1 MLKKFLSAVMVLS
14 LVAESSCCSSSASLP
29 PPGKNFFIVFDNLQG
44 KSNIRILDQ
53 IQLAQNFINRYRD
66 EVDRPMDTLIR
77 RITREHTLNFVNN
90 SGLYHA
96 VALRDNT
103 PLTNFTERFNRFHR
117 DLVAPLASYILQLI
131 PELKDFSLY
140 PYNPHERLNHLLS
153 LLSDRASDLENIIRQ
168 LNNFTT
174 QLSQIEPRRP
184 TPDDLIGGKCTDT
197 HLTD

>member
-29 PPGKNFFIVFDNLQG
+29 PPGKNIFIVFDNLQG
-44 KSNIRILDQ
+44 KSNIKKIDQ

-66 EVDRPMDTLIR
+66 EVHRPMAALLR
-77 RITREHTLNFVNN
+77 QITREHTLNFVNK
-90 SGLYHA
+90 SVHYA

-103 PLTNFTERFNRFHR
+103 PLINFTERFNRFHS
-117 DLVAPLASYILQLI
+117 DLVDPLASYILQLI

-153 LLSDRASDLENIIRQ
+153 LLSDRESDLENIIRQ

-184 TPDDLIGGKCTDT
+184 TPDDLKKDKCINTY
-197 HLTD
+197 LMG